1 MIKAKSTPDKSVSRL
16 NSLLAQLDEGLTSSG
31 RGDMEQAR
39 SVSCKLLQLVQTQEK
54 TRKEMAGKG
63 CSGMDVMLSTLENS
77 KDHQV
82 TMDILNILLEL
93 LSAGS
98 GGRVSN
104 LVCKG
109 GSQILLQTLVRA
121 AKDSPTND
129 ELMLVIHSLLAKV
142 GPKDAKFATKAR
154 LCGALPVTLTLVKQN
169 LHNQRLLLP
178 CMHTIKAYSASI
190 VNAVSLGRNGA
201 VELLF
206 KIVGPFSKR
215 QSTFI
220 KITLDTLATLLKSKT
235 NARRAVDRGNI
246 VFLLNV
252 YQDWHRH
259 DARHSHVPVRRGLLT
274 CLKQITAIKHG
285 RRAFLEADGMKIFYT
300 TSQECL
306 TSRGLDL
313 LVNLSTM
320 IMRKC
325 CPKNRLPLPTIR
337 SVHHFPLPVIPTTGP
352 VAQLYNLPAGVDDVA
367 DESDDNLEQDSEQE
381 NENEEEDDFLEK
393 DPDIETDLDKLK
405 MKPTLDRSEEALKM
419 YEQFFPELLDSFS
432 DTFSKV
438 NENINHQ
445 SAKNMPSPI
454 VIPTAS
460 SNDKCSSST
469 GKGLPIQ
476 NSMASPLIDGDDS
489 TQKPRSEPGAQKMA
503 KGNSFKD
510 PQGCGHSADSR
521 DFVIGFRGLCLEV
534 SEQSLICGCLN
545 AKVCIHVDASR
556 FGDLKKNTPE
566 LSVKEAKRLEG
577 ANWCQKLA
585 ASKKAQANVKCTG
598 GAPTSVSVQRDL
610 KEKMMGGKESR
621 DKLDPSHD
629 NELYSLLASNTKSVA
644 GFSKMAFPDYY
655 GHIPPLYREPSVERE
670 YGVQRSKIFQD
681 IERLIRPGDII
692 DRVVYDLDMP
702 SLVSEDG
709 DCLKFCSEFESGNL
723 RKAIHIRRYEYD
735 LILDSDINSN
745 RHHQWFYF
753 EVSGM
758 ESGVPY
764 RFNIVNCEKVNSQF
778 NYGMQPVMYSVR
790 EAMAGRPHWARAGTD
805 ICYYKNSFSRSS
817 AAAGGQRGKSY
828 YTLTFTVTFFHKDDA
843 CYFAY
848 HFPYTYTSLMA
859 HLQGLGAACDQ
870 RQIYFK
876 QQTLCQSM
884 GGNGCPVVTITAAP
898 QSTGWQDIYRLRN
911 RPYIFLTSRVHP
923 GESNS
928 SWVMK
933 GSLEFLMS
941 DDPLAQSLRESY
953 IFKIVPMLNAD
964 GVING
969 SYRCSLGGEDL
980 NRQWSSPDPELHPT
994 IFHTKGLLQY
1004 LASIAHTPLVYCDY
1018 HGHSRKKN
1026 VFLYGC
1032 SMKET
1037 IWQTAAEAKA
1047 SSVYEDLSYRTLP
1060 RILHQIAPAFCL
1072 SSCNF
1077 VVEKSKASTAR
1088 VVVWRDIGVLRSYTM
1103 ESTYC
1108 GCDQGIYKGSQ
1119 MGSQELEEMGAKF
1132 CVALLRLKS
1141 SLAPAESLLLPPRG
1155 AWAGPDPDTIETVY
1169 KPSRFF
1175 SLEDEP
1181 RFAEEIDY
1189 SAESLDEQEGGEDDV
1204 AVAAAAAAAPDDSDE
1219 NRSPHVHTGRREYC

>member
-352 VAQLYNLPAGVDDVA
+352 VAQLYNLPPGVDDVA

-432 DTFSKV
+432 
-438 NENINHQ
+438 
-445 SAKNMPSPI
+445 
-454 VIPTAS
+454 
-460 SNDKCSSST
+460 
-469 GKGLPIQ
+469 
-476 NSMASPLIDGDDS
+476 
-489 TQKPRSEPGAQKMA
+489 
-503 KGNSFKD
+503 
-510 PQGCGHSADSR
+510 
-521 DFVIGFRGLCLEV
+521 
-534 SEQSLICGCLN
+534 
-545 AKVCIHVDASR
+545 VCIHVDASR

-598 GAPTSVSVQRDL
+598 GAPTSASVQRDL

-790 EAMAGRPHWARAGTD
+790 EAMAGRPHWTRAGTD

-1169 KPSRFF
+1169 KPSRLF

-1204 AVAAAAAAAPDDSDE
+1204 AAAAAAAPDDSDE
-1219 NRSPHVHTGRREYC
+1219 NRSPHLLTGRREYL

>member
-1 MIKAKSTPDKSVSRL
+1 MENEAVCWVVGLSGSDREEQTPPGQNYLGIYSNFLWTISNIYETLKSAQAKGACCLISCIWPL
-16 NSLLAQLDEGLTSSG
+16 
-31 RGDMEQAR
+31 QA
-39 SVSCKLLQLVQTQEK
+39 EK

-63 CSGMDVMLSTLENS
+63 SSGMDVMLTTLENS

-129 ELMLVIHSLLAKV
+129 ELMLVTHSLLAKV

-352 VAQLYNLPAGVDDVA
+352 VAQLYNLPPGVDDVA

-381 NENEEEDDFLEK
+381 NENEEEEDFLEK

-405 MKPTLDRSEEALKM
+405 MKPTLDRSEDALKM

-432 DTFSKV
+432 
-438 NENINHQ
+438 
-445 SAKNMPSPI
+445 
-454 VIPTAS
+454 
-460 SNDKCSSST
+460 
-469 GKGLPIQ
+469 
-476 NSMASPLIDGDDS
+476 
-489 TQKPRSEPGAQKMA
+489 
-503 KGNSFKD
+503 
-510 PQGCGHSADSR
+510 
-521 DFVIGFRGLCLEV
+521 
-534 SEQSLICGCLN
+534 
-545 AKVCIHVDASR
+545 VCIHVDASR

-598 GAPTSVSVQRDL
+598 GAPTSASVQRDL

-621 DKLDPSHD
+621 DKPDPSHD
-629 NELYSLLASNTKSVA
+629 NELYSLLARNTKSVA

-790 EAMAGRPHWARAGTD
+790 EAMAGRPHWVRAGTD

-1141 SLAPAESLLLPPRG
+1141 SLAPAESLLLPQRG

-1189 SAESLDEQEGGEDDV
+1189 SAESLDEQEGGDDDAAV
-1204 AVAAAAAAAPDDSDE
+1204 AAAAAAAAPDDSDE
-1219 NRSPHVHTGRREYC
+1219 NRPPHVLTGRRECC

>member
-16 NSLLAQLDEGLTSSG
+16 NSLLAQLDECLTSSG

-63 CSGMDVMLSTLENS
+63 SSGMDVMLTTLENS

-129 ELMLVIHSLLAKV
+129 ELMLVTHSLLAKV

-352 VAQLYNLPAGVDDVA
+352 VAQLYNLPPGVDDVA

-381 NENEEEDDFLEK
+381 NENEEEEDFLEK

-405 MKPTLDRSEEALKM
+405 MKPTLDRSEDALKM

-432 DTFSKV
+432 
-438 NENINHQ
+438 
-445 SAKNMPSPI
+445 
-454 VIPTAS
+454 
-460 SNDKCSSST
+460 
-469 GKGLPIQ
+469 
-476 NSMASPLIDGDDS
+476 
-489 TQKPRSEPGAQKMA
+489 
-503 KGNSFKD
+503 
-510 PQGCGHSADSR
+510 
-521 DFVIGFRGLCLEV
+521 
-534 SEQSLICGCLN
+534 
-545 AKVCIHVDASR
+545 VCIHVDASR

-598 GAPTSVSVQRDL
+598 GAPTSASVQRDL

-621 DKLDPSHD
+621 DKPDPSHD
-629 NELYSLLASNTKSVA
+629 NELYSLLARNTKSVA

-790 EAMAGRPHWARAGTD
+790 EAMAGRPHWVRAGTD

-1141 SLAPAESLLLPPRG
+1141 SLAPAESLLLPQRG

-1189 SAESLDEQEGGEDDV
+1189 SAESLDEQEGGDDDAAV
-1204 AVAAAAAAAPDDSDE
+1204 AAAAAAAAPDDSDE
-1219 NRSPHVHTGRREYC
+1219 NRPPHVLTGRRECC

>member
-432 DTFSKV
+432 
-438 NENINHQ
+438 
-445 SAKNMPSPI
+445 
-454 VIPTAS
+454 
-460 SNDKCSSST
+460 
-469 GKGLPIQ
+469 
-476 NSMASPLIDGDDS
+476 
-489 TQKPRSEPGAQKMA
+489 
-503 KGNSFKD
+503 
-510 PQGCGHSADSR
+510 
-521 DFVIGFRGLCLEV
+521 
-534 SEQSLICGCLN
+534 
-545 AKVCIHVDASR
+545 VCIHVDASR